1 MKINIIKVLR
11 IILEVLYFPFKIL
24 PTGKKIT
31 FISRQ
36 SDEKSI
42 DILLLEHRIEK
53 EIPDCEVVVLTKTL
67 NDTFKSR
74 MGYCFHIFKQMY
86 HISTSKIVILD
97 SYCLPICML
106 HHKKSLIVIQMWH
119 ALGLMK
125 KAGYSI
131 LNKPEGRSYSLA
143 KAMKLH
149 KNYDIIFASSE
160 ACRKAMGEVFGYNE
174 DKVQVYP
181 LPRVDLLRND
191 SFLRKDRIRIT
202 NEHPELRKKKNVL
215 YAPTYRKDESLM
227 REQIGK
233 IISQFPFEQYNL
245 IINLHPLSQVS
256 ISDERV
262 IIDHSFTT
270 LEWIAVADYVIS
282 DYSSIIYEA
291 AIMKKSLFFFAFDLD
306 EYKVGR
312 EFFIDYEHEVPGKVY
327 KNVSELIQGIL
338 TYKYNQDSLN
348 LFVQKYVLLN
358 RNDCTG
364 EIVKLL
370 QHLLQPECF
379 FVHQLEK

>member
-1 MKINIIKVLR
+1 M
-11 IILEVLYFPFKIL
+11 
-24 PTGKKIT
+24 
-31 FISRQ
+31 
-36 SDEKSI
+36 
-42 DILLLEHRIEK
+42 
-53 EIPDCEVVVLTKTL
+53 
-67 NDTFKSR
+67 
-74 MGYCFHIFKQMY
+74 
-86 HISTSKIVILD
+86 
-97 SYCLPICML
+97 
-106 HHKKSLIVIQMWH
+106 
-119 ALGLMK
+119 
-125 KAGYSI
+125 
-131 LNKPEGRSYSLA
+131 
-143 KAMKLH
+143 
-149 KNYDIIFASSE
+149 
-160 ACRKAMGEVFGYNE
+160 
-174 DKVQVYP
+174 
-181 LPRVDLLRND
+181 
-191 SFLRKDRIRIT
+191 
-202 NEHPELRKKKNVL
+202 
-215 YAPTYRKDESLM
+215 
-227 REQIGK
+227 
-233 IISQFPFEQYNL
+233 
-245 IINLHPLSQVS
+245 S

-270 LEWIAVADYVIS
+270 LEWISVADYVIS

-338 TYKYNQDSLN
+338 TYKCNQDSLN